1 MRYSGKAVYNFVYRF
16 FVVFNLKSLDNN
28 FNKMYNINTNQ
39 IVGNHQKESRAFGR
53 VDLKEKLAYL
63 YEEKELL
70 DIEIH
75 KQLLTLVKALFV
87 PTATICLILALSEKM
102 MFLFNNS
109 LSFLVFSTL
118 AIICSCVF
126 FIVYISSKGIS
137 KEQIAVDYLPFLKET
152 LKDVENLSKNDTDK
166 FISLTCKEE
175 NGVYLLTNQF
185 VGLYDW
191 AFETLVPPT
200 SHVKEQEKKEALKA
214 LQNVVD
220 KYNSELSYNKWLEEK
235 RKV

>member
-1 MRYSGKAVYNFVYRF
+1 M
-16 FVVFNLKSLDNN
+16 
-28 FNKMYNINTNQ
+28 
-39 IVGNHQKESRAFGR
+39 
-53 VDLKEKLAYL
+53 DLKGKLAYL
-63 YEEKELL
+63 YEKKELL
-70 DIEIH
+70 DSEIN

-87 PTATICLILALSEKM
+87 PTATICLILAFGEKM

-109 LSFLVFSTL
+109 LSFLLFCTL
-118 AIICSCVF
+118 AIICSCIF
-126 FIVYISSKGIS
+126 FVVYIRSKGIP
-137 KEQIAVDYLPFLKET
+137 KEQKAVDYLPFLKET
-152 LKDVENLSKNDTDK
+152 LKDVEFLSKNNTEK

-200 SHVKEQEKKEALKA
+200 SSVKEQEKKEALKD

-220 KYNSELSYNKWLEEK
+220 KYNSEQVYSKWLEEK
-235 RKV
+235 KKA

>member
-1 MRYSGKAVYNFVYRF
+1 M
-16 FVVFNLKSLDNN
+16 
-28 FNKMYNINTNQ
+28 
-39 IVGNHQKESRAFGR
+39 
-53 VDLKEKLAYL
+53 DLKEKLAYL

-109 LSFLVFSTL
+109 LFFLIFSAL

-126 FIVYISSKGIS
+126 FIVYIKSKGIS

-152 LKDVENLSKNDTDK
+152 LKDVENLSKSDTYK

-191 AFETLVPPT
+191 AFETLVPPI
-200 SHVKEQEKKEALKA
+200 SSIREKEKKEALKA

-220 KYNSELSYNKWLEEK
+220 KYNSELSYNKWLEEN

>member
-1 MRYSGKAVYNFVYRF
+1 M
-16 FVVFNLKSLDNN
+16 
-28 FNKMYNINTNQ
+28 
-39 IVGNHQKESRAFGR
+39 
-53 VDLKEKLAYL
+53 DLKEKLAYL
-63 YEEKELL
+63 YEKKELL

-87 PTATICLILALSEKM
+87 PTATICLMLALGEKM
-102 MFLFNNS
+102 MFLFDNS
-109 LSFLVFSTL
+109 LSFLVFCTL
-118 AIICSCVF
+118 VIICSCVF
-126 FIVYISSKGIS
+126 CVVYIRSKGKKQVTI
-137 KEQIAVDYLPFLKET
+137 DCLPFLKET
-152 LKDVENLSKNDTDK
+152 LRDVEKLSKNSPDK

-191 AFETLVPPT
+191 AFETLVPPI
-200 SHVKEQEKKEALKA
+200 SSIREKEKKEALKT

-220 KYNSELSYNKWLEEK
+220 KYNSELSYNKWLEEN

>member
-1 MRYSGKAVYNFVYRF
+1 M
-16 FVVFNLKSLDNN
+16 
-28 FNKMYNINTNQ
+28 
-39 IVGNHQKESRAFGR
+39 
-53 VDLKEKLAYL
+53 DLKEKLAYL
-63 YEEKELL
+63 YEKKELL
-70 DIEIH
+70 DSEIN
-75 KQLLTLVKALFV
+75 KQLLILVKALFV

-102 MFLFNNS
+102 MFLFNNLLS
-109 LSFLVFSTL
+109 LLVFCTL

-126 FIVYISSKGIS
+126 FVVYIRSKGGF
-137 KEQIAVDYLPFLKET
+137 KKQIAVDYLPFLKET
-152 LKDVENLSKNDTDK
+152 LKDVENLSKNSPDE

-185 VGLYDW
+185 VCLYDW

-200 SHVKEQEKKEALKA
+200 SSVKEQEKKEALKE

-220 KYNSELSYNKWLEEK
+220 KYNSELAYNKWLEEK